1 LKLEYRVPQISFF
14 WTWELLAKLSSGF
27 GLCQGTTSV
36 VPQMAH
42 SDFSALATAELQ
54 TTENN

>member
-1 LKLEYRVPQISFF
+1 VGPGWSDIYSLYLEP
-14 WTWELLAKLSSGF
+14 LAKLSSGF

-42 SDFSALATAELQ
+42 SDFPALAAAELQ
-54 TTENN
+54 TTEGK